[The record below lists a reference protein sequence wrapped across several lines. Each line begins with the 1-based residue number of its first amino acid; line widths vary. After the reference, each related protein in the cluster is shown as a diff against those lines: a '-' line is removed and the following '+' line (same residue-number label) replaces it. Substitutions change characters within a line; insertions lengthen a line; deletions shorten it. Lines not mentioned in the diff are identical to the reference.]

1 MTQAAADVSP
11 RIAMNNTPENITS
24 EIILLP
30 GLCNDALWD
39 PYSTWYTEDPQF
51 GRCAER
57 TVLLW
62 APCFLLWVCSP
73 FYALVLKRRRYDPV
87 PWSALAYTKV
97 MVTGVV
103 MAAAV
108 VEGVW
113 AGTGGYGS
121 VTTADFLAP
130 PILFVTYALYL
141 SLLVGERRRGKRSSG
156 LLWTY
161 WLVAVTAGAPQLTT
175 AVTTTSRQ
183 LPPLLVATFVV
194 QYLGYV
200 VLFVASSVNDVPS
213 YLQRHAKTK
222 NPSPEVDASFLNR
235 FIFFY
240 NIPLIWRGWRRPLV
254 DHDLHDVLPKNSA
267 ETVYKAWRSSLDREE
282 GRAWEGPKAP
292 PVTVQT
298 QAKVSVVRHIL
309 RQCYTIM
316 LPPFILCLLLEA
328 VSFLSPVLVGWLIGF
343 MEDGEE
349 PAWHGY
355 LYAVLLFVVCQVRSL
370 LKNSYLYGVLV
381 TSVNV
386 RTALMAA
393 VYNKGNKHILYY
405 RSLSLFVGPSAL
417 AGLAVIVILIP
428 SSSRILS
435 YTKTLQ
441 YNVMTLSDS
450 RVKAL
455 SEIING
461 IKVLKLYAWE
471 ESFTE
476 RIKGIRDEELKLLK
490 RLALCRSLSTFL
502 FHSTPFLVSVWPFV
516 YS

>member
-11 RIAMNNTPENITS
+11 RMAMNTPENITS

-130 PILFVTYALYL
+130 PILFVTYVIAMALYL

-235 FIFFY
+235 LIFFY
-240 NIPLIWRGWRRPLV
+240 NIPLIWHGWRRPLV
-254 DHDLHDVLPKNSA
+254 YHDLHDVLPKNSA

-282 GRAWEGPKAP
+282 GRAWEGSKAP

-316 LPPFILCLLLEA
+316 LPPFILRLLLEA

-393 VYNKGNKHILYY
+393 VYNK
-405 RSLSLFVGPSAL
+405 
-417 AGLAVIVILIP
+417 
-428 SSSRILS
+428 
-435 YTKTLQ
+435 
-441 YNVMTLSDS
+441 
-450 RVKAL
+450 
-455 SEIING
+455 
-461 IKVLKLYAWE
+461 VLKLYAWE

-476 RIKGIRDEELKLLK
+476 RVKGIRDDELKLLK
-490 RLALCRSLSTFL
+490 RLALCRSLYTFL
-502 FHSTPFLVSVWPFV
+502 FHSTPFLVSV
-516 YS
+516 